1 MQYKALWHAI
11 LIIVAMGGSSA
22 LAAPACPFTSAAHAE
37 AKPNKLYLFFP
48 QETVP
53 TFIDPAA
60 FPMHGFDPTASW
72 LPLPKFDTSGLRT
85 YSGTAAQLRDAVH
98 DVVTDIYC
106 ELDVQVITTLIP
118 PAPTAPRRNIIGI
131 GVDAIPDLPCEQ
143 HLFGESTTAGGDP
156 GDSKAVDFARIWA
169 GYFNCTNLDLGL
181 TGWANSIGGTARPH
195 CRR

>member
-37 AKPNKLYLFFP
+37 AKANKLYLFFP

-60 FPMHGFDPTASW
+60 FPLQGFDPLASW
-72 LPLPKFDTSGLRT
+72 LPLPKFDTSGLRA

-106 ELDVQVITTLIP
+106 ELDVQVIATVIP
-118 PAPTAPRRNIIGI
+118 PAPTAARRNTVGI
-131 GVDAIPDLPCEQ
+131 GVDTISGLPCEQ
-143 HLFGESTTAGGDP
+143 RLFGESTTAGGDP

-169 GYFNCTNLDLGL
+169 GYFNCTSLDLGL
-181 TGWANSIGGTARPH
+181 TGWANSIGGHFRARG
-195 CRR
+195 RA